1 VPAPDATVLYLPA
14 DALDELRR
22 PVDRLLEELRPFLA
36 STVPA
41 LTLEVA
47 RGAALA
53 QNPPD
58 GRSYGIHRCSIIA
71 GTVLANPQHHHR
83 EVIERT
89 FTALR
94 NAGVDPHRPYRALGA
109 RWEWESRVRA
119 A

>member
-1 VPAPDATVLYLPA
+1 MLV
-14 DALDELRR
+14 ELG
-22 PVDRLLEELRPFLA
+22 PFLA

-41 LTLEVA
+41 LTLEIA

-53 QNPPD
+53 QNPAD
-58 GRSYGIHRCSIIA
+58 GRSFGVHRCSVVA
-71 GTVLANPQHHHR
+71 ATVLANRQHHHR

-89 FTALR
+89 FIALR
-94 NAGVDPHRPYRALGA
+94 DAGVDPQHPYRALGA